1 MSFPIALRFVGG
13 FLLALLMIASA
24 RAADLGTKVTFQ
36 TNTPIQFAAFAI
48 TYIGERHVS
57 SDKYPR
63 GFDYHDFRVTNGKTV
78 QAISWSAGTG
88 DIGPVLFEVQGERYA
103 LELKRAAK
111 LGRLKDNELVVSRAP

>member
-24 RAADLGTKVTFQ
+24 RAADLGTKVAFQ
-36 TNTPIQFAAFAI
+36 ANTPIQFATFAI

-57 SDKYPR
+57 SYKYPR
-63 GFDYHDFRVTNGKTV
+63 GFDYHDFRVTSGKTV
-78 QAISWSAGTG
+78 QTISWSAGTG

-103 LELKRAAK
+103 LELKRADK